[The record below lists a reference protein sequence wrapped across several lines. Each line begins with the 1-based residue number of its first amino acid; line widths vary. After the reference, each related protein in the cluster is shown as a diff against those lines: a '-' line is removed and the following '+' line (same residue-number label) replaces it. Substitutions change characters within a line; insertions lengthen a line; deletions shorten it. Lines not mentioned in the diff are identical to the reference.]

1 VDKITLKQLKESN
14 YYHPVITDVIQDY
27 KIMLEITID
36 GLNSTEIGYNT
47 VWDAEMCKWAS
58 KYFVEGLELVKQ
70 RVKEKGIKCRLI
82 TEVNTENEGFL
93 TTLPFLEIR
102 HLEGLRGNFGIR
114 DEMGYM
120 AFMLHK
126 KNDEFLQTYFSNSK
140 ILAEEQMQ
148 LFEELWSMTVP
159 FSTRMKELEYEV
171 KRDIQKT
178 MLLVVLNNL

>member
-1 VDKITLKQLKESN
+1 
-14 YYHPVITDVIQDY
+14 
-27 KIMLEITID
+27 MLEITAD
-36 GLNSTEIGYNT
+36 GLNSPEIGYNT

-58 KYFVEGLELVKQ
+58 KYFVEGLELVRR
-70 RVKEKGIKCRLI
+70 RVKEKGTKCRLI
-82 TEVNTENEGFL
+82 TEVNIQNKEYFN
-93 TTLPFLEIR
+93 TLPFIEIR
-102 HLEGLRGNFGIR
+102 HLDGLRGNFGIR

-148 LFEELWSMTVP
+148 LFEELWSMALP

-171 KRDIQKT
+171 KRDSQKT

>member
-1 VDKITLKQLKESN
+1 
-14 YYHPVITDVIQDY
+14 
-27 KIMLEITID
+27 
-36 GLNSTEIGYNT
+36 
-47 VWDAEMCKWAS
+47 
-58 KYFVEGLELVKQ
+58 
-70 RVKEKGIKCRLI
+70 
-82 TEVNTENEGFL
+82 
-93 TTLPFLEIR
+93 
-102 HLEGLRGNFGIR
+102 LRWIEGNFGIR

-148 LFEELWSMTVP
+148 LFEELWSMALP

-171 KRDIQKT
+171 KRDSQKT